1 MAADPAG
8 QVYGTALYEA
18 AEASGR
24 ATAIERDL
32 VAIRDAIAASPELT
46 RLLDN
51 PAFPARG
58 KKDDP
63 ARARDRRRPARAQPA
78 AGAGRQRPPDR
89 ALRRGRRRSRRAL
102 RESEQQLE
110 VELTTA
116 VPVDDDEADRLRDR
130 IAEASG
136 KDVTLRRRVDPAV
149 VGGLVLRI
157 GDQLIDASVRGR
169 LDGLRL
175 ALRKARIAPGG
186 QA

>member
-1 MAADPAG
+1 VAVDPAG

-18 AEASGR
+18 AEATAR
-24 ATAIERDL
+24 AAAIEPDL
-32 VAIRDAIAASPELT
+32 VAIRDAVVASTELT
-46 RLLDN
+46 QLLDN
-51 PAFPARG
+51 PAFPAQG
-58 KKDDP
+58 KKDILLSLATGSDP
-63 ARARDRRRPARAQPA
+63 LVRNLLQVLVDNGRLTALSDVVDVFSARV
-78 AGAGRQRPPDR
+78 
-89 ALRRGRRRSRRAL
+89 
-102 RESEQQLE
+102 RESERQLE

-116 VPVDDDEADRLRDR
+116 VPVGADEADRLRAR

-149 VGGLVLRI
+149 VGGIVLRI

>member
-1 MAADPAG
+1 VSVDPAG
-8 QVYGTALYEA
+8 QVYGTALYES
-18 AEASGR
+18 AEESGR
-24 ATAIERDL
+24 ARVIDSDL
-32 VAIRDAIAASPELT
+32 VAIRDAIVSSPELM
-46 RLLDN
+46 RLLYN

-58 KKDDP
+58 KKEILLELATGSDP
-63 ARARDRRRPARAQPA
+63 LVRNLLQVLVDNGRLSALSDLVDVFSARV
-78 AGAGRQRPPDR
+78 
-89 ALRRGRRRSRRAL
+89 
-102 RESEQQLE
+102 RESERQLE

-116 VPVDDDEADRLRDR
+116 VPVTTDEADRLRSR

-136 KDVTLRRRVDPAV
+136 KDVTLQRRVDPAV
-149 VGGLVLRI
+149 MGGIVLRI

>member
-1 MAADPAG
+1 MRNLL
-8 QVYGTALYEA
+8 QVLVDNGRLTALSDVVDVFSA
-18 AEASGR
+18 RVRAS
-24 ATAIERDL
+24 ER
-32 VAIRDAIAASPELT
+32 
-46 RLLDN
+46 
-51 PAFPARG
+51 
-58 KKDDP
+58 
-63 ARARDRRRPARAQPA
+63 
-78 AGAGRQRPPDR
+78 
-89 ALRRGRRRSRRAL
+89 
-102 RESEQQLE
+102 QLE

-116 VPVDDDEADRLRDR
+116 VPVGADEADLLRAR

-149 VGGLVLRI
+149 VGGIVLRI

>member
-1 MAADPAG
+1 VAVDPAG

-18 AEASGR
+18 AEATAR
-24 ATAIERDL
+24 AAAIEPDL
-32 VAIRDAIAASPELT
+32 VAIRDAVVASAELT
-46 RLLDN
+46 QLLDN
-51 PAFPARG
+51 PAFPAQG
-58 KKDDP
+58 KKDILLSLATGSDP
-63 ARARDRRRPARAQPA
+63 LVRNLLQVLVDNGRLTALSDVVDVFSARV
-78 AGAGRQRPPDR
+78 
-89 ALRRGRRRSRRAL
+89 
-102 RESEQQLE
+102 RESERQLE

-116 VPVDDDEADRLRDR
+116 VPVGADEADRLRAR

-149 VGGLVLRI
+149 VGGIVLRI

>member
-1 MAADPAG
+1 VAVDPAG
-8 QVYGTALYEA
+8 QVYGTALYES
-18 AEASGR
+18 AEANGH
-24 ATAIERDL
+24 AKAIEPDL

-46 RLLDN
+46 RLLWN

-58 KKDDP
+58 KKQILLELATGSDP
-63 ARARDRRRPARAQPA
+63 LVRNLLQVLVDNGRLSALSDVVDVFAARV
-78 AGAGRQRPPDR
+78 
-89 ALRRGRRRSRRAL
+89 

-116 VPVDDDEADRLRDR
+116 VPVTTDEADRLRDR

-175 ALRKARIAPGG
+175 ALRKARIAPGE

>member
-1 MAADPAG
+1 VAVDPAG

-18 AEASGR
+18 AVDTGR
-24 ATAIERDL
+24 ATAVEPQL
-32 VAIRDAIAASPELT
+32 VAIRDAIVGSPGLT
-46 RLLDN
+46 QLLDN

-58 KKDDP
+58 KKDILLELATGSDP
-63 ARARDRRRPARAQPA
+63 LVRNLLQVLVDNGRLTALSDVVDVFSARV
-78 AGAGRQRPPDR
+78 
-89 ALRRGRRRSRRAL
+89 
-102 RESEQQLE
+102 RESERQLE

-116 VPVDDDEADRLRDR
+116 IPVGADEADRLRDR

-149 VGGLVLRI
+149 LGGIVLRI

>member
-1 MAADPAG
+1 
-8 QVYGTALYEA
+8 VREA
-18 AEASGR
+18 EQ
-24 ATAIERDL
+24 
-32 VAIRDAIAASPELT
+32 
-46 RLLDN
+46 LL
-51 PAFPARG
+51 
-58 KKDDP
+58 
-63 ARARDRRRPARAQPA
+63 
-78 AGAGRQRPPDR
+78 
-89 ALRRGRRRSRRAL
+89 S
-102 RESEQQLE
+102 

-116 VPVDDDEADRLRDR
+116 VPVGDDEADRLRGR

-149 VGGLVLRI
+149 VGGIVLRI

>member
-1 MAADPAG
+1 MAVDPAG

-18 AEASGR
+18 AD
-24 ATAIERDL
+24 ATARAAAIEPDL
-32 VAIRDAIAASPELT
+32 VAIRDAIASSTELVQ
-46 RLLDN
+46 LLDN
-51 PAFPARG
+51 PAFPAQG
-58 KKDDP
+58 KKELLLELATGSDP
-63 ARARDRRRPARAQPA
+63 LVRNLLQVLVDNGRLTALSDVVDVFSSRVRA
-78 AGAGRQRPPDR
+78 
-89 ALRRGRRRSRRAL
+89 
-102 RESEQQLE
+102 SERQLE

-116 VPVDDDEADRLRDR
+116 VPVGADEADLLRSR

-149 VGGLVLRI
+149 VGGIVLRI

>member
-1 MAADPAG
+1 VAVDPAG
-8 QVYGTALYEA
+8 QVYGTALYES

-24 ATAIERDL
+24 AAAIERDL
-32 VAIRDAIAASPELT
+32 VAIRDAVSSSDELL

-58 KKDDP
+58 KKEILLEVATGSDALVRNLLQLLVDNGRLNALSDVADVFS
-63 ARARDRRRPARAQPA
+63 ARLRA
-78 AGAGRQRPPDR
+78 
-89 ALRRGRRRSRRAL
+89 
-102 RESEQQLE
+102 SERQLE

-116 VPVDDDEADRLRDR
+116 VPVGADEADRLRSR

-149 VGGLVLRI
+149 VGGIVLRI

>member
-1 MAADPAG
+1 MAVDPAG

-18 AEASGR
+18 AEATAR
-24 ATAIERDL
+24 ATRIEPDL
-32 VAIRDAIAASPELT
+32 VAIRDAIAASPELAQ
-46 RLLDN
+46 LLHN

-58 KKDDP
+58 KKEILLELATGSDP
-63 ARARDRRRPARAQPA
+63 LVRNTLQVLVDNGRLTALSDVVDVFSARV
-78 AGAGRQRPPDR
+78 RQ
-89 ALRRGRRRSRRAL
+89 
-102 RESEQQLE
+102 SERQLE

-116 VPVDDDEADRLRDR
+116 VPVSADEADRLRDR
-130 IAEASG
+130 LAEASG

-149 VGGLVLRI
+149 VGGIVLRI

>member
-1 MAADPAG
+1 MAHDPAG

-24 ATAIERDL
+24 AAAIERDL
-32 VAIRDAIAASPELT
+32 VAIRDAITGSPELT

-58 KKDDP
+58 KKDILLELATGSDP
-63 ARARDRRRPARAQPA
+63 LVRNLLQVLVDNGRLTALSDVVDVFSARV
-78 AGAGRQRPPDR
+78 
-89 ALRRGRRRSRRAL
+89 
-102 RESEQQLE
+102 REAEQLLS

-116 VPVDDDEADRLRDR
+116 VPVGDDEADRLRGR
-130 IAEASG
+130 IAQASG

-149 VGGLVLRI
+149 VGGIVLRI

>member
-1 MAADPAG
+1 VAADPAG

-18 AEASGR
+18 ADAQ
-24 ATAIERDL
+24 AVTAAIEPDL
-32 VAIRDAIAASPELT
+32 VAIRDAIASSPELT

-51 PAFPARG
+51 PAFPIQG
-58 KKDDP
+58 KKDILLELATGSNPLVRNFLLVLVDHGRLP
-63 ARARDRRRPARAQPA
+63 ALSDVVDVYSGRLRA
-78 AGAGRQRPPDR
+78 
-89 ALRRGRRRSRRAL
+89 
-102 RESEQQLE
+102 SERQLE

-116 VPVDDDEADRLRDR
+116 IPVGADEADLLRTR

-149 VGGLVLRI
+149 VGGIVLRI